1 MTVEPPFGLQLYK
14 DEGLISWLNS
24 YITERN
30 YDKGD
35 CESAS
40 FTLCWYLV
48 PFDLKCLAAQISG
61 VHTVVYIPSLYH
73 IDIDVGCVFNKD
85 FSKKIKLINFN
96 QKTYDKIWGEN
107 GEVNLN
113 EPFNYIQVL
122 PVELEKM

>member
-14 DEGLISWLNS
+14 DEGLISWLNN

-40 FTLCWYLV
+40 LTLCWYLV
-48 PFDLKCLAAQISG
+48 PYDLKCLAAQISG
-61 VHTVVYIPSLYH
+61 VHTVVYIPSLYY

-85 FSKKIKLINFN
+85 FSKNIKLINFN
-96 QKTYDKIWGEN
+96 QKTYDKIWGES

-113 EPFNYIQVL
+113 DPFNYIQVL